1 MSIQINSLTYSYN
14 RGLPGEIKALNGINL
29 TIEPGEILSIV
40 GKSGSGKSTLV
51 KHINGLI
58 TPQCGSVTVD
68 GITVGESKSE
78 LKKLRQK
85 AGLVFQSPEDQ
96 IFAENVKA
104 EISFAP
110 RNFGFSEDEITKK
123 VYSAMEALALDK
135 EILERNPFTFSGGY
149 KRKIAIASV
158 LAYSPSYLI
167 LDEPTAGMDGEALRE
182 VSALLRAEKEK
193 GRGIIHITHDIE
205 LALETSD
212 RIAVMD
218 KGSII
223 FCGAPAE
230 AMEFLCSDRNNIIDI
245 PDVLKI
251 SFDLREKK
259 IIKELTH
266 LPDKLAEML
275 GEKK

>member
-1 MSIQINSLTYSYN
+1 MSIQINSLSYSYN
-14 RGLPGEIKALNGINL
+14 KGLPNEIKALNCINL
-29 TIEPGEILSIV
+29 TIEPGEILSIA

-58 TPQCGSVTVD
+58 TPQYGSVTVD
-68 GITVGESKSE
+68 GITAGENKTG
-78 LKKLRQK
+78 LRKLREK
-85 AGLVFQSPEDQ
+85 VGLVFQYPEDQ
-96 IFAENVKA
+96 IFAESVKE

-110 RNFGFSEDEITKK
+110 RNFGFSKEEITKK
-123 VYSAMEALALDK
+123 VYSAMEVLGLDR

-149 KRKIAIASV
+149 KRKIAIASI

-182 VSALLRAEKEK
+182 VAAVLKSEKKK

-218 KGSII
+218 KGAIV
-223 FCGAPAE
+223 FCGTPAE
-230 AMEFLCSDRNNIIDI
+230 AMEFLCSDKNNIIDI

-251 SFDLREKK
+251 SADLRKKK

-275 GEKK
+275 GEKQ